1 MQLSEPCKL
10 SINTILK
17 DFLGQMLKFIAL
29 KTKNFIEVE
38 KITKPS
44 TGKPQRNMRRE
55 RILLLCVC
63 KANEDN

>member
-10 SINTILK
+10 STNTILK

-44 TGKPQRNMRRE
+44 TENRRE
-55 RILLLCVC
+55 I
-63 KANEDN
+63 